1 VQDFRD
7 KNVAQIAYFRVS
19 TLDQSIDMQRAAL
32 SSVTI
37 DREYS
42 DEGLSGSILAAQ
54 RPGCAAMLDYVREGD
69 TIHLYALD
77 RLGRDAIDVQAT
89 VRKLLDKGVRL
100 EVRGIGPIAKGVGEI
115 VVAVLAQMADLERQ
129 RIMERCEAG
138 RQAARESLA
147 ATGLTHRG
155 KASLGRPMAA
165 DREEVRAWRAANDA
179 SIMVTARHFDISK
192 NTVIRY
198 CQDNVAA

>member
-1 VQDFRD
+1 M
-7 KNVAQIAYFRVS
+7 AQIAYYRVS
-19 TLDQSIDMQRAAL
+19 TADQSIEMQRAAL
-32 SSVTI
+32 SGVTI

-42 DEGLSGSILAAQ
+42 DEGLSGSIPALQ

-69 TIHLYALD
+69 TIHLFALD
-77 RLGRDAIDVQAT
+77 RLGRDAIDVQTT
-89 VRKLLDKGVRL
+89 VRELLRKNVRL

-115 VVAVLAQMADLERQ
+115 IVAVLAQMADLERQ
-129 RIMERCEAG
+129 RINERCEAG
-138 RQAARESLA
+138 RATARASLA

-165 DREEVRAWRAANDA
+165 DRDEVRAWRKANDA

-198 CQDNVAA
+198 CAENVAA